1 MCGIGGIVHWDG
13 REPSRLELDALVCA
27 QQHRGPDGH
36 GVWTG
41 AGVGLAHNRLA
52 IIDVATGQQPM
63 TWRDGRYVLVY
74 NGELYNFRE
83 LRAELQSYG
92 ADFETS
98 SDSEVILA
106 AYERWGAA
114 CVERFRGMF
123 AFAIWDSTVRSMFVA
138 RDHIGVKPMFIA
150 QTAEFFAFSSELQG
164 VLSFA
169 GVDRSVDIGAIDLFL
184 HFQYVPAPFTV
195 FNGVRKLEP
204 AHALQ
209 LTAAAPL
216 APPREYW
223 RPRFEPDRSKTEEQ
237 WLEELDHE
245 ISGSVKAQLVSDV
258 PFGAFLSGG
267 IDSSIVAYHMSRHL
281 QQPVRTFTIG
291 FDDAAYDES
300 EQSAAVAKAI
310 GADHHREVVHVDK
323 YDLLDDLIFKLQRHY
338 GEPFADSSAIPT
350 YCVSAM
356 ASKHVKMVLSGDGG
370 DELFAGYNTY
380 PAMLRGMPAERG
392 RWPQWLAGS
401 RKPDD
406 SLRARALAPP
416 RPAAL
421 AQHALQYAYFNDA
434 ARAALYTEDTAARV
448 AARDHHDHYRRT
460 FQAAGTEDCLSALQY
475 LDLKTYLP
483 GDILAKV
490 DVASMYSSLEVRVPL
505 LDHKVVEFAGRVPPE
520 MKLFAPDGALQQK
533 YLLKKYANRILP
545 GDAFARPKHGFG
557 VPIDRWFQTDLY
569 SQVRQRVTAADGIL
583 GLFRPEA
590 LERLVSSPDAA
601 FAHAPRIWALLCLR
615 AWADVHGVKA

>member
-13 REPSRLELDALVCA
+13 RVPSRPELDALVRA
-27 QQHRGPDGH
+27 QNHRGPDGN
-36 GVWTG
+36 GVWT
-41 AGVGLAHNRLA
+41 APGVGLTHNRLA
-52 IIDVATGQQPM
+52 IIDLATGQQPM
-63 TWRDGRYVLVY
+63 TWADGRYVLVY

-83 LRAELQSYG
+83 LRAELESAG
-92 ADFETS
+92 ARFHTS
-98 SDSEVILA
+98 SDSEVVLA
-106 AYERWGAA
+106 GYERWGSA

-123 AFAIWDSTVRSMFVA
+123 AFAIWDTTARSIFVA
-138 RDHIGVKPMFIA
+138 RDHMGVKPMFIA
-150 QTAEFFAFSSELQG
+150 QTKDFFAFSSELQG
-164 VLSFA
+164 VMSFS
-169 GVDRSVDIGAIDLFL
+169 GVDRAVDIGAIDLFL

-209 LTAAAPL
+209 LTAVDPL
-216 APPREYW
+216 TKPREYW

-237 WLEELDHE
+237 WLDELDHG
-245 ISGSVKAQLVSDV
+245 ISESVKAQLVSDV

-300 EQSAAVAKAI
+300 DQSAAVAKTI
-310 GADHHREVVHVDK
+310 GADHHREVVHVNK

-350 YCVSAM
+350 YCVAAM
-356 ASKHVKMVLSGDGG
+356 ARHHVKMVLSGDGG

-392 RWPQWLAGS
+392 WRQRWLPGAS
-401 RKPDD
+401 ADD

-416 RPAAL
+416 RQAAL
-421 AQHALQYAYFNDA
+421 DQHALHYAYFNND
-434 ARAALYTEDTAARV
+434 ARAALYTTDTAVRV
-448 AARDHHDHYRRT
+448 AAADHHEHYRRT
-460 FQAAGTEDCLSALQY
+460 FEAANTKDCLSALQY

-520 MKLFAPDGALQQK
+520 LKLFAPNGELQQK
-533 YLLKKYANRILP
+533 YLLKKYANRLLP

-557 VPIDRWFQTDLY
+557 VPIDRWFKTDLY
-569 SQVRQRVTAADGIL
+569 GQVRQRLTNGDGVL
-583 GLFRPEA
+583 GRLFKPAA
-590 LERLVSSPDAA
+590 LEQLVSTEEAA
-601 FAHAPRIWALLCLR
+601 FANAPRIWALLCLQ
-615 AWADVHGVKA
+615 AWSEVSGATV